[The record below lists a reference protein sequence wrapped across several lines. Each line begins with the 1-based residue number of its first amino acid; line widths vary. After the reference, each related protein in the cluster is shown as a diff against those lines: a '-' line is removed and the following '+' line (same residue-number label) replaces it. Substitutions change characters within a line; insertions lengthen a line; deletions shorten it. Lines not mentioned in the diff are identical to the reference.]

1 MRAESKTK
9 AQKPHPRHPLV
20 LAKPGNIFLSA
31 VASCSGAAVLA
42 AFSPTS
48 ILSMRSAVGPV
59 LAPPS
64 ASAPWFAS
72 LDVNALPSECIL
84 RQVPLAISNVYS
96 TIYCDWDRWC
106 QHMYCK
112 HTDICWCSCSFET
125 KWGSSPKQAVPI
137 SLSLPL
143 EDATETNQEFPFYK
157 ITDLQNPWPKCSFK
171 ASRKLAV
178 QPDFFWHQH
187 HDEYG
192 KSLYR
197 NWKCQPKVPPTW
209 RCEKQ
214 MRKKNGRIKT
224 FLVHF
229 RGTNPLGL
237 WFCKEATSYD
247 NLFRGEC
254 TKYPL

>member
-1 MRAESKTK
+1 
-9 AQKPHPRHPLV
+9 
-20 LAKPGNIFLSA
+20 
-31 VASCSGAAVLA
+31 
-42 AFSPTS
+42 
-48 ILSMRSAVGPV
+48 MRSAVGPV

-84 RQVPLAISNVYS
+84 RQVPLAISDVYS

-106 QHMYCK
+106 KHMCCK

-157 ITDLQNPWPKCSFK
+157 ITDLQNPWPKCSFL

-178 QPDFFWHQH
+178 QPSNPTFSDISVMTNMANLYIETENVNLRYRQH
-187 HDEYG
+187 EG
-192 KSLYR
+192 VR
-197 NWKCQPKVPPTW
+197 NKCVRRTGASRLFLFIFEGPT
-209 RCEKQ
+209 
-214 MRKKNGRIKT
+214 
-224 FLVHF
+224 L
-229 RGTNPLGL
+229 
-237 WFCKEATSYD
+237 
-247 NLFRGEC
+247 
-254 TKYPL
+254 